1 MRYSRISDNEEY
13 LIRIGLKKR
22 NNLKLNQNQKKNNEN
37 KTQDKSEN
45 IK

>member
-13 LIRIGLKKR
+13 LIWIGLKKR

-45 IK
+45 VK